1 MAWFT
6 PFIIPAIM
14 NAPQLLRNGNVGQY
28 ALNTGVGGGINT
40 AIGNIAPNFNMNPAP
55 SYAQGFNPPVAS
67 NIAGN
72 LVGPQ
77 SAQQGLLSGA
87 SAYTGPTSMM
97 QANLGSNLGAPLST
111 ANKSMMQYDLA
122 KPTDVVTPIPENTF
136 QFDAG
141 LANAPVAQKYP
152 DYSITQDKLG
162 RSLDYTGG
170 GAEVAEVAS
179 ATTDEAPLY
188 KKAYENLK
196 KYVEEKP
203 VEAAALGLMGGSA
216 VVSGIRGPRREPP
229 QPTLGPKLGG
239 GQVNVGTPL
248 QVARSTPRRGR

>member
-1 MAWFT
+1 MALFT
-6 PFIIPAIM
+6 PFIIPAIL
-14 NAPQLLRNGNVGQY
+14 NAPQLLRNGNFGQY

-40 AIGNIAPNFNMNPAP
+40 AVGNIAPNFNMNPAP
-55 SYAQGFNPPVAS
+55 SYVPGFNPPMAS
-67 NIAGN
+67 N
-72 LVGPQ
+72 VG
-77 SAQQGLLSGA
+77 GLLRDSTGTLGNVA
-87 SAYTGPTSMM
+87 TSAYTGPTSMM

-122 KPTDVVTPIPENTF
+122 MPTDVVKPLPENTF

-141 LANAPVAQKYP
+141 LANAPSMAKYP
-152 DYSITQDKLG
+152 DYNLTPEKLG
-162 RSLDYTGG
+162 RSLEYTGG
-170 GAEVAEVAS
+170 GAEVAKVAEAAS
-179 ATTDEAPLY
+179 ATDETPLY

-229 QPTLGPKLGG
+229 PPTLGPKLGG
-239 GQVNVGTPL
+239 GQVNVGAPL
-248 QVARSTPRRGR
+248 QVRRPMRRRG

>member
-40 AIGNIAPNFNMNPAP
+40 AISNIAPNFNMNPAP

-87 SAYTGPTSMM
+87 GAYTGPTSMM

-122 KPTDVVTPIPENTF
+122 RPTDVVKPLPENTF

-152 DYSITQDKLG
+152 DYGITEDKLG
-162 RSLDYTGG
+162 RSLEYTGG
-170 GAEVAEVAS
+170 GAEVAEVPL
-179 ATTDEAPLY
+179 TTKVFEKVTD
-188 KKAYENLK
+188 
-196 KYVEEKP
+196 YVKEKP
-203 VEAAALGLMGGSA
+203 FEAAMLGMMGGGA
-216 VVSGIRGPRREPP
+216 IYEGLKEPERQPP

-239 GQVNVGTPL
+239 GSQVNVGTPL
-248 QVARSTPRRGR
+248 QVKRSTPRRGR